1 MSVVLLFGFL
11 AAMVR
16 ITVPYAMG
24 ALGATLSERAGVIQ
38 LALEGFIL
46 MGAFAAAVGADAS
59 GNAFVG
65 IAAGAGAS
73 ALLALV
79 YAVVVIWLRA
89 DQIVTGVAINLLAD
103 GLTRYLLKVRYD
115 SASNSPRIEAFASLG
130 GHGGLMGALL
140 HPLVLTCI
148 VSTLL
153 VRFVLA
159 RTRFGL
165 RLRAVGEHPA
175 AARSLG
181 VDPRRVRLTA
191 VVAAGALAGIG
202 GAYLAADQHQFVAG
216 MSSGRGYIALAAMI
230 FGRWR
235 AVPAVLACLL
245 FGAAEALQVRL
256 QGGVL
261 PGWLVQML
269 PYLITLAVLAGLGRR
284 GRAAGAPAALGRV
297 EA

>member
-1 MSVVLLFGFL
+1 MSAMLLFGFL

-24 ALGATLSERAGVIQ
+24 ALAATLSERAGVIQ
-38 LALEGFIL
+38 LALEGLIL

-59 GNAFVG
+59 GSAFFG
-65 IAAGAGAS
+65 IAAGAAAG

-79 YAVVVIWLRA
+79 YAVVVLYLRA

-115 SASNSPRIEAFASLG
+115 SASNSPRIDAFASLG
-130 GHGGLMGALL
+130 GHGGLVGALF
-140 HPLVLTCI
+140 HPLVLTC
-148 VSTLL
+148 VAATVL

-181 VDPRRVRLTA
+181 VDPRRIRLVA
-191 VVAAGALAGIG
+191 VVTAGALAGIG

-235 AVPAVLACLL
+235 PVPAVLACLL

-256 QGGVL
+256 QGGLL

-284 GRAAGAPAALGRV
+284 GRAAGAPAALGRLD
-297 EA
+297 A